1 MGSHFSA
8 FCPGFK
14 FWSTI
19 FHVPSWSTQRERCLA
34 GFISSVG
41 RPEVRCVGSVGGR
54 LRKPPISLISLT
66 KWGWLKIAFTTWTQP
81 SDILGSCHSCCKVQS
96 RVYLRFGQTL
106 PLLASNLNPEETTAD
121 NIPLMQAGVQRC
133 SLVQKNSSTGEKS
146 RFVLAKSIQFLV
158 FFVSSSAP
166 NQQVLPLPKHLVAFW
181 FPDTQLPRLSHAFAG
196 QILGWTA
203 AVTFPK
209 TWGFLEKPLQW
220 QGNNCSSMLATLRIK
235 NIGKKKLRMACSSR
249 KIVASFN
256 FRECLCQAGP
266 RLRPQLFLHG
276 CHSFLAG

>member
-1 MGSHFSA
+1 MGM
-8 FCPGFK
+8 
-14 FWSTI
+14 T
-19 FHVPSWSTQRERCLA
+19 
-34 GFISSVG
+34 
-41 RPEVRCVGSVGGR
+41 
-54 LRKPPISLISLT
+54 
-66 KWGWLKIAFTTWTQP
+66 KIAFTTWTQP

-146 RFVLAKSIQFLV
+146 RFVLAKTIQLLV
-158 FFVSSSAP
+158 FLVSSSAP
-166 NQQVLPLPKHLVAFW
+166 NQQVLPLPKHLAAFW

-235 NIGKKKLRMACSSR
+235 NIGKKNYAWHVPAEKSWRHLISGSACVKPARACGHSSFCMVVTASWR
-249 KIVASFN
+249 GRVAKPQGHLLCPESWEKAKNMKRRLKYCKIICMVQTKVF
-256 FRECLCQAGP
+256 CLFDCLSQTSLTHCA
-266 RLRPQLFLHG
+266 FKH
-276 CHSFLAG
+276 

>member
-1 MGSHFSA
+1 MGYHFSA

-14 FWSTI
+14 FWSSI
-19 FHVPSWSTQRERCLA
+19 FHVHSWSTQRGSALQV
-34 GFISSVG
+34 SSPLWEDLRWDVWG
-41 RPEVRCVGSVGGR
+41 LWGSVSEISNWDSGR

-133 SLVQKNSSTGEKS
+133 SAKNTSTGEKS
-146 RFVLAKSIQFLV
+146 RFVLAKAIQFLV
-158 FFVSSSAP
+158 FFRFKLSPKPTSS
-166 NQQVLPLPKHLVAFW
+166 VLPLPKHLVAFW

-203 AVTFPK
+203 AVTFPAVTRQQLLK
-209 TWGFLEKPLQW
+209 HAGNTANQKYREK
-220 QGNNCSSMLATLRIK
+220 K
-235 NIGKKKLRMACSSR
+235 N
-249 KIVASFN
+249 
-256 FRECLCQAGP
+256 
-266 RLRPQLFLHG
+266 
-276 CHSFLAG
+276 